1 MGEQTQFKPGDSAP
15 NNGMYIEV
23 SEDQHAGS
31 VMDPQVIHLEKGE
44 PFPRTSNDERKWTH
58 KKN

>member
-23 SEDQHAGS
+23 GEFQHTS
-31 VMDPQVIHLEKGE
+31 VMEPQVIHLKKGE
-44 PFPRTSNDERKWTH
+44 PFPQTSNDERKWTH